1 MYNSEYKAK
10 QEFLTQASAMIAFC
24 KFEFNE
30 LNDFQ
35 TVVERSKV
43 YSTQCDAVKQES
55 EKLASKIF
63 SINSDLNQVRS
74 VFFF

>member
-1 MYNSEYKAK
+1 M
-10 QEFLTQASAMIAFC
+10 TQTSAMIAFC

-43 YSTQCDAVKQES
+43 YSAQCDSIKCES
-55 EKLASKIF
+55 DNLATQIF
-63 SINSDLNQVRS
+63 SINSQLNQVRANFLINKYK
-74 VFFF
+74 V